1 MAKFKPG
8 QSGNPKGR
16 PREGTTI
23 TDILKDTLDKD
34 DFVKNLIGLAKKGN
48 TKAIELIYDRIDG
61 KQKEA
66 VEHSTDNF
74 EIIIKNVNKDG
85 S

>member
-1 MAKFKPG
+1 MPFKKG
-8 QSGNPKGR
+8 DSNINRKGR

-34 DFVKNLIGLAKKGN
+34 DFVKNLIVLAKKGN
-48 TKAIELIYDRIDG
+48 TKAVELIYDRVDG
-61 KQKEA
+61 KQKEE